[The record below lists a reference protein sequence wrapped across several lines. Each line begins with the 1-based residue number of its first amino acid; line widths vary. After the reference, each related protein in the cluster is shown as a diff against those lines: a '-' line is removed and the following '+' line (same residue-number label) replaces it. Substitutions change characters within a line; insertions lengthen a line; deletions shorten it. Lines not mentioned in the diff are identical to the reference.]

1 MRQVTKVRLE
11 PGVERTGARSDSSSV
26 SKACAQHR
34 IGWFKQGS
42 SAKQIFKTL
51 ETGVPRSAMVG
62 YKASPTTSAGRWR
75 PTCSSSKQAG
85 DGWVISW
92 GRKTDLTLYS
102 RSFK

>member
-62 YKASPTTSAGRWR
+62 YKNLSDDERWALASYVLELKAGR
-75 PTCSSSKQAG
+75 
-85 DGWVISW
+85 
-92 GRKTDLTLYS
+92 
-102 RSFK
+102 